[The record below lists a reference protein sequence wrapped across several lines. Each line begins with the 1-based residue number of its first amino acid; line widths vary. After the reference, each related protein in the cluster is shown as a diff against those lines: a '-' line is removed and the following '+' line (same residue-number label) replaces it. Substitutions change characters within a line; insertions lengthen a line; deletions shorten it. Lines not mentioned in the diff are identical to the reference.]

1 MFNQNKNGECE
12 NKWEKKSKTKKF
24 LNNKKYRNDIT
35 INNSNI
41 ATSVKKESIID
52 NNSVKENYVYLDIIM
67 IKRKKDIFY

>member
-1 MFNQNKNGECE
+1 MKRKNKYGINKNKRN
-12 NKWEKKSKTKKF
+12 NKSNKF

-52 NNSVKENYVYLDIIM
+52 NNSVKENYVH
-67 IKRKKDIFY
+67 